1 MILFI
6 HRKDLR
12 TSDLPA
18 FDAIASAEE
27 DSLHVLIL
35 EPFLLRNKRYLEHS
49 GQNFLLHVAR
59 LRQEYA
65 EQGKRLHLL
74 YGEPEEIL
82 RRLAQLHPIQEVSLH
97 ADYTPY
103 ALKRDSVLQDTA
115 YSLGLRFHARHE
127 RMLCDLEDFMDWC
140 GRSEPFKVFTPFT
153 AVGALF
159 SQNGSGPLTLRDW
172 AACRRQ
178 TFIRR

>member
-18 FDAIASAEE
+18 FDAIASAEK

-49 GQNFLLHVAR
+49 GRNFLQHVVR
-59 LRQEYA
+59 LQQQYTKE
-65 EQGKRLHLL
+65 GKRLHLL
-74 YGEPEEIL
+74 YGEPEVIL
-82 RRLAQLHPIQEVSLH
+82 RRLAQLHPVQEVSLH

-103 ALKRDSVLQDTA
+103 ALKRDRLLQDTA
-115 YSLGLRFHARHE
+115 HALNLRFQVRHDS
-127 RMLCDLEDFMDWC
+127 MLCDLEEFMDWC

-153 AVGALF
+153 AAGVL
-159 SQNGSGPLTLRDW
+159 SSRSGSSRRTLPG
-172 AACRRQ
+172 
-178 TFIRR
+178 